1 MRQVSALSR
10 YLSGLKRSASMN
22 ALPVTRSSWP
32 VRPLLG
38 ALLLSLP
45 LLAQAS
51 GGSWSRDSGG
61 GVISVG
67 NQIMTGPMLSPS
79 GPVPIAASVS
89 RISWRIRL
97 LNPPPPGFEIKLCTQ
112 AQCVKLDALAGQRT
126 LPASMRPG
134 DSFQFVYSVNARGP
148 LRPAVNVV
156 SQHLTVNY
164 R

>member
-1 MRQVSALSR
+1 MRRVLAASRHFAGFARSVPLSGKPLSR
-10 YLSGLKRSASMN
+10 LSGPAR
-22 ALPVTRSSWP
+22 T
-32 VRPLLG
+32 LLA

-45 LLAQAS
+45 LLTQAS

-67 NQIMTGPMLSPS
+67 NQIMTGPVLSPS

-97 LNPPPPGFEIKLCTQ
+97 LNPPPPGLEIKLCTQ

-126 LPASMRPG
+126 LPASMGAG

>member
-1 MRQVSALSR
+1 MRRVLAVSRRLAGRIRFAPRGTITSSR
-10 YLSGLKRSASMN
+10 ISGYA
-22 ALPVTRSSWP
+22 
-32 VRPLLG
+32 RPLLL
-38 ALLLSLP
+38 ALLLGLP
-45 LLAQAS
+45 LLTQAS

-79 GPVPIAASVS
+79 GPVPLTASVS

-97 LNPPPPGFEIKLCTQ
+97 LNPPPPGLEIKLCTQ
-112 AQCVKLDALAGQRT
+112 AQCVKLDALAGHRN
-126 LPASMRPG
+126 LPESMRPG
-134 DSFQFVYSVNARGP
+134 DSFQFMYSVNARGP

>member
-1 MRQVSALSR
+1 MHRLLAL
-10 YLSGLKRSASMN
+10 M
-22 ALPVTRSSWP
+22 
-32 VRPLLG
+32 LLG
-38 ALLLSLP
+38 LP
-45 LLAQAS
+45 LLAQAA

-67 NQIMTGPMLSPS
+67 NQIMTGPTLSPS
-79 GPVPIAASVS
+79 GAVPPAANVS
-89 RISWRIRL
+89 RISWRITL
-97 LNPPPPGFEIKLCTQ
+97 LNAPPPGLEIKLCTQ

-126 LPASMRPG
+126 LPASMKPG
-134 DSFQFVYSVNARGP
+134 ESFRFVYSVNARGQ

>member
-1 MRQVSALSR
+1 MRHALAV
-10 YLSGLKRSASMN
+10 L
-22 ALPVTRSSWP
+22 
-32 VRPLLG
+32 LLG
-38 ALLLSLP
+38 LP
-45 LLAQAS
+45 LIAQAA

-67 NQIMTGPMLSPS
+67 NQIMRGPALTPP
-79 GPVPIAASVS
+79 GPVPAAASIS
-89 RISWRIRL
+89 RVSWRITL
-97 LNPPPPGFEIKLCTQ
+97 LNAPPPGLEIKLCTQ

-126 LPASMRPG
+126 LPESMKPG
-134 DSFQFVYSVNARGP
+134 DSFRFIYAVNARGQ